1 MKTNIKQHDI
11 TDCGAACLS
20 SVSVYH
26 GLRLPLSRIR
36 QLASTDQKGT
46 NVLGMLEAAEK
57 LGFSAKGVRGDI
69 DCLNKIPLPAIAH
82 VIADGGLHHF
92 VVLYRVRKTSV
103 TIMDPAIGRRVR
115 LSTEAFRDMWTG
127 VLLLL
132 APNDTFRPGN
142 RQTPAWKRFRE
153 LARPHKAVLAQALL
167 GAAVYTLL
175 GLSTSIYI
183 QKITDFVLVEGNLNL
198 LNLLSIGMLL
208 LLALQ
213 VFIGVLKNLFT
224 IRTGQKIDALLLV
237 GYYKHLL
244 RLPQQFFDTM
254 RVGEIISRVN
264 DAIKIRTFV
273 NDVVINLLVNI
284 FILVFSFGL
293 MFTYYWKLGLIL
305 FAIIPLYALIY
316 LVANGLNKKRE
327 RHMMQR
333 AAELESQL
341 VESLN
346 AIKTIKLFGLETFA
360 KVKTESRIIGLLN
373 SSYRSGLNT
382 VFAAHSTEFV
392 SKLFVIILLW
402 AGSNFVVQKVITPGE
417 LLSFY
422 ALVSYFTG
430 PSQGIIHFNKA
441 IQNAL
446 IAADRLFEV
455 FDIEL
460 EEQGQ
465 QMELLPEMIGDIRFE
480 EVHFRYGSRKKV
492 FEGLSLAIPR
502 GKITAIVGESGSG
515 KSTLAALVQRV
526 YPISEGRIHIGRFD
540 IRHLTEESLRRWVS
554 VVPQKLD
561 LFAGNVIENI
571 AVGELQPDV
580 YRVMEVCRQLGLE
593 EFIRSLPAE
602 FNTYLGENGANLSG
616 GQRQRLALAR
626 ALYRD
631 PEILILDEATS
642 SLDSVSE
649 EYVQRAVQAL
659 AQQGKTIVI
668 IAHRLSTVMN
678 ADKILVLEKGRLKEQ
693 GAHQA
698 LLLRRGHYHR
708 LWEKQ
713 FPPAVRA
720 ELNGAPAREPGTGY

>member
-20 SVSVYH
+20 SISAYYN
-26 GLRLPLSRIR
+26 LKLPISRIR

-46 NVLGMLEAAEK
+46 NVLGILEAAEK

-69 DCLNKIPLPAIAH
+69 SCLPQIPLPAIAH

-92 VVLYRVRKTSV
+92 VVIFKVSKKSV
-103 TIMDPAIGRRVR
+103 VIMDPAIGRRVK
-115 LSTEAFRDMWTG
+115 LSKEAFRDMWTG
-127 VLLLL
+127 ILVLLT
-132 APNDTFRPGN
+132 PNEGFRPGN
-142 RQTPAWKRFRE
+142 HRVPAWKRFWE
-153 LARPHKAVLAQALL
+153 LARPHKAVLVQALF
-167 GAAVYTLL
+167 GAVVYTLL

-183 QKITDFVLVEGNLNL
+183 QKITDFVLVEGNINL
-198 LNLLSIGMLL
+198 LNLLSVGMLIL
-208 LLALQ
+208 LGIQ
-213 VFIGVLKNLFT
+213 VFIGLLKNVFT

-237 GYYKHLL
+237 EYYKHLL
-244 RLPQQFFDTM
+244 RLPQRFFDTM

-273 NDVVINLLVNI
+273 NDVVINLLVNVMVL
-284 FILVFSFGL
+284 FFSFGL

-305 FAIIPLYALIY
+305 FAIVPLYGLIY
-316 LVANGLNKKRE
+316 GIANGLNKKRE
-327 RHMMQR
+327 RQLMQR

-360 KVKTESRIIGLLN
+360 RAKTESRIINLLN
-373 SSYRSGLNT
+373 CSYRSGLNT
-382 VFAAHSTEFV
+382 VFSVHSTEFV

-402 AGSNFVVQKVITPGE
+402 VGSYFVIHKMITPGE

-430 PSQGIIHFNKA
+430 PSQSIIHFNKA

-460 EEQGQ
+460 QEQGR
-465 QMELLPEMIGDIRFE
+465 QMELRPEMIGDIRFE
-480 EVHFRYGSRKKV
+480 NVHFRYGSRKSV
-492 FEGLSLAIPR
+492 FEGLNLLIPR
-502 GKITAIVGESGSG
+502 GKITGVVGESGSG
-515 KSTLAALVQRV
+515 KSTLAALIQKI
-526 YPISEGRIHIGRFD
+526 YPLQEGSIRIGQFD
-540 IRHLTEESLRRWVS
+540 IKYISDDSLRRWAS

-561 LFAGNVIENI
+561 LFAGNVVENI
-571 AVGELQPDV
+571 AVGEVHPDMQ
-580 YRVMEVCRQLGLE
+580 RVMETCQLLGLE
-593 EFIRSLPAE
+593 ALIKSLPAE

-642 SLDSVSE
+642 SLDSISE
-649 EYVQRAVQAL
+649 EFVQRAIQTL
-659 AQQGKTIVI
+659 KQRGKTIII

-678 ADKILVLEKGRLKEQ
+678 ADQIVVLENGAIREQ
-693 GAHQA
+693 GGHQE
-698 LLLRRGHYHR
+698 LLQRRGHYYR

-713 FPPAVRA
+713 FPLPVRVHM
-720 ELNGAPAREPGTGY
+720 NGALA

>member
-1 MKTNIKQHDI
+1 MKTNIKQHDV
-11 TDCGAACLS
+11 TDCGAACLC
-20 SVSVYH
+20 SVSAFH
-26 GLRLPLSRIR
+26 KLKLPISRIR
-36 QLASTDQKGT
+36 QMASTDQKGT
-46 NVLGMLEAAEK
+46 NVLGLLEAAEK
-57 LGFSAKGVRGDI
+57 LGFSAKGVRGDTG
-69 DCLNKIPLPAIAH
+69 CLDKIPLPAIAH
-82 VIADGGLHHF
+82 VIVEQGLHHF
-92 VVLYRVRKTSV
+92 VVVYKVKKKSV
-103 TIMDPAIGRRVR
+103 IIMDPAVGKRVR

-127 VLLLL
+127 ILVLLT
-132 APNDTFRPGN
+132 PNDTFRPGN
-142 RQTPAWKRFRE
+142 RQVPVWRRFWE
-153 LARPHKAVLAQALL
+153 LARPHKTILVQALF
-167 GAAVYTLL
+167 GAVVYTLL

-183 QKITDFVLVEGNLNL
+183 QKITDFVLVEGNVNL
-198 LNLLSIGMLL
+198 LNLLSTGMLIL
-208 LLALQ
+208 LGLQ
-213 VFIGVLKNLFT
+213 IFIGVLKNIFT

-237 GYYKHLL
+237 EYYKHLL
-244 RLPQQFFDTM
+244 RLPQRFFDTM

-273 NDVVINLLVNI
+273 NDVVINLLVNV
-284 FILVFSFGL
+284 LVVAFSFGL

-305 FAIIPLYALIY
+305 FAIVPLYALIY
-316 LVANGLNKKRE
+316 LIANSLNKKRE
-327 RHMMQR
+327 RQLMQR
-333 AAELESQL
+333 SAELESQL

-373 SSYRSGLNT
+373 TSYRSGLNT
-382 VFAAHSTEFV
+382 VFSMHSTEFA

-402 AGSNFVVQKVITPGE
+402 TGSYFVIHKLITPGE

-430 PSQGIIHFNKA
+430 PSQSIIHFNKA

-460 EEQGQ
+460 EEQGR
-465 QMELLPEMIGDIRFE
+465 QMELLPKMIGDIRFE
-480 EVHFRYGSRKKV
+480 QAHFRYGSRKNV
-492 FEGLSLAIPR
+492 FEGLDLVIPR

-515 KSTLAALVQRV
+515 KSTLAALIQKV
-526 YPISEGRIHIGRFD
+526 YPLNEGSIRIGRFD
-540 IRHLTEESLRRWVS
+540 IKYISDDSLRRWVS

-571 AVGELQPDV
+571 AVGELQPDMQ
-580 YRVMEVCRQLGLE
+580 RVMEVCQLLGLE
-593 EFIRSLPAE
+593 ALIKSLPSE

-642 SLDSVSE
+642 SLDSISE
-649 EYVQRAVQAL
+649 EYVQRAIQVL
-659 AQQGKTIVI
+659 KSRGKTIII

-678 ADKILVLEKGRLKEQ
+678 ADKIVVLENGHIREQ
-693 GAHQA
+693 GGHRA
-698 LLLRRGHYHR
+698 LLGKRGHYFR

-713 FPPAVRA
+713 FPQPVRA
-720 ELNGAPAREPGTGY
+720 ELNGAVA